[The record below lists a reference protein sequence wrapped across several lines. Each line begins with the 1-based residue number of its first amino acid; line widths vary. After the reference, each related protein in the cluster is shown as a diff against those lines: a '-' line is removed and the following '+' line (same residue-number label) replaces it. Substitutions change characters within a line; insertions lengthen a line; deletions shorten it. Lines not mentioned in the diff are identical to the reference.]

1 MANNKGA
8 DLVVKNGILVTHERE
23 MSGIGVAAK
32 NGKVVAIARDED
44 LPDAE
49 QVVDANG
56 NYILPG
62 VIDGHVHFREPG
74 MEYKE
79 DLQTGT
85 LAAVMGG
92 VTMCIDMP
100 NTKPPTANPEIVE
113 LKHRRTEET
122 AYCDMGQIG
131 LLVQENLDQ
140 LVPMRDAGVVGYKC
154 FLGET
159 IGNIPAPDDGLM
171 VEAMGIIASTG
182 LRIGFHAENNQIMQ
196 HLIRKMKASGRT
208 DARAH
213 LETRP
218 VLAELESIQRLAL
231 FGQHTGCKVHVYHL
245 SSADGAD
252 LISEWRQKGVDITTE
267 TGAHYCFLDNS
278 EYERQGS
285 VVRMN
290 PPVRGRAEHGDRLV
304 ESLVNGKV
312 TMIATDH
319 SPHTKEE
326 KLNDDIWKAISGFV
340 GVETSIAM
348 FLTEAVNQGR
358 MTLPQYVKVS
368 SYNPA
373 RTWSVYP
380 QKGVLEVG
388 SDADITVVDLNKT
401 GVIDAEKLHSKNRVS
416 PFNGWK
422 VKGMPTATIVRG
434 RLVMQDGKLL
444 GESGWGKA
452 VYPTGFRA
460 KVKA

>member
-1 MANNKGA
+1 
-8 DLVVKNGILVTHERE
+8 V
-23 MSGIGVAAK
+23 GVAAQD
-32 NGKVVAIARDED
+32 GRVVAVGRDET
-44 LPDAE
+44 LPDAD
-49 QVVDANG
+49 QVVDAKG

-74 MEYKE
+74 LEYKE
-79 DLQTGT
+79 DIQTGS

-92 VTMCIDMP
+92 VTTCIDMP
-100 NTKPPTANPEIVE
+100 NTKPPTGNPEIVG
-113 LKHRRTEET
+113 LKHRRVEET
-122 AYCDMGQIG
+122 SYCDMGQIG
-131 LLVQENLDQ
+131 LLVNENVDQ
-140 LVPMRDAGVVGYKC
+140 LIPMRDAGVVGYKC

-159 IGNIPAPDDGLM
+159 IGNIPAPDDGLL

-182 LRIGFHAENNQIMQ
+182 LRIGFHAENNDIMQ
-196 HLIRKMKASGRT
+196 HLIRKYKAMGRT

-231 FGQHTGCKVHVYHL
+231 FGKFTGCKVHVYHL

-252 LISEWRQKGVDITTE
+252 MIGEWRQKGVDITTE
-267 TGAHYCFLDNS
+267 TGAHYVFLDNG

-290 PPVRGRAEHGDRLV
+290 PPVRGKAEHGDRLL
-304 ESLVNGKV
+304 ESLKNGKV

-340 GVETSIAM
+340 GVETSVPM
-348 FLTEAVNQGR
+348 FLTEAVNKGR
-358 MTLPQYVKVS
+358 MTLQEYVRVS

-373 RTWSVYP
+373 KTWNMFP
-380 QKGVLEVG
+380 QKGILAVG
-388 SDADITVVDLNKT
+388 SDADITIVDLKKE
-401 GVIDAEKLHSKNRVS
+401 GVIEADKLHSKNTVS

-422 VKGMPTATIVRG
+422 VKGMAVATIVRG
-434 RLVMQDGKLL
+434 NVVMQDGTLVAK
-444 GESGWGKA
+444 GAVGKP
-452 VYPTGFRA
+452 VFPTGY
-460 KVKA
+460 KATAAAGR